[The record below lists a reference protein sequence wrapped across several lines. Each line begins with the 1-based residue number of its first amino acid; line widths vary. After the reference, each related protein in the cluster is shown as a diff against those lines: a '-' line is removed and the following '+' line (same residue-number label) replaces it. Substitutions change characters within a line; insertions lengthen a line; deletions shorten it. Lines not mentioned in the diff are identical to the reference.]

1 MTGWRIGYGSGNCE
15 IIKSISKIQS
25 QSTTNPCSIS
35 QMAAKYALDS
45 DKTFLKEWLDKFE
58 ERKNFLIKFFQSI
71 NGFDVYDP
79 SGAFYLFVGCKGFIK
94 KKTPN
99 GKVIENDIDFSEY
112 ILTDSRVAVVP
123 GIAFGKSPYFR
134 ISYATSMNDLQQAC
148 NKIEKSI
155 AKII

>member
-1 MTGWRIGYGSGNCE
+1 M
-15 IIKSISKIQS
+15 IKH
-25 QSTTNPCSIS
+25 
-35 QMAAKYALDS
+35 
-45 DKTFLKEWLDKFE
+45 FLQRWLNKFE

-71 NGFDVYDP
+71 NGFDVYDHR
-79 SGAFYLFVGCKGFIK
+79 SFLYLLDVKALLK
-94 KKTPN
+94 KYLMA
-99 GKVIENDIDFSEY
+99 KVIENDIDFSEY

-148 NKIEKSI
+148 KKIEKSI